1 MTGKVDNARDK
12 MAREIFADWD
22 EDEVK
27 ELVRLL
33 RRFADAVTG
42 GKLTC
47 HSVGKKG
54 LPDSRKKLLIGI
66 EPTTIRF

>member
-22 EDEVK
+22 EGEVK
-27 ELVRLL
+27 ELIRLM
-33 RRFADAVTG
+33 RRFADAVT

-47 HSVGKKG
+47 HSVGKR
-54 LPDSRKKLLIGI
+54 DFRIVERSS
-66 EPTTIRF
+66 

>member
-22 EDEVK
+22 EGEVK
-27 ELVRLL
+27 ELIRLM

-42 GKLTC
+42 GGG
-47 HSVGKKG
+47 S
-54 LPDSRKKLLIGI
+54 
-66 EPTTIRF
+66 